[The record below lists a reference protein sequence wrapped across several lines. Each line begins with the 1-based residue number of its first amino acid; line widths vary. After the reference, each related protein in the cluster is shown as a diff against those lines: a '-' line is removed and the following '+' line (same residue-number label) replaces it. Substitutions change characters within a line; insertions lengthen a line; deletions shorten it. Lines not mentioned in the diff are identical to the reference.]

1 MGFSSTIPK
10 ETYRIGSNRRNLM
23 TKPLIT
29 LTTAAVLTVIFSG
42 CAEAEPPEPGASPER
57 PSTSTVFSPRS
68 SDQPL
73 PADDVFFPDAYA
85 EDHTLYF
92 RVQMLPGYYLYKDKI
107 GVRSLSD
114 GIEVDG
120 APLDDKW
127 GVSET
132 VVDEWFGEQAVF
144 FIEASG
150 AARLAQQEADARS
163 VDIELTYQGCK
174 EEGLCYLP
182 VTKVLSVEIPAQ
194 LESAADQT
202 E

>member
-1 MGFSSTIPK
+1 MGP
-10 ETYRIGSNRRNLM
+10 NRRNLM
-23 TKPLIT
+23 TKHLTT
-29 LTTAAVLTVIFSG
+29 LTAAAVLAALFSG
-42 CAEAEPPEPGASPER
+42 CAEAEPPEPAVTLER
-57 PSTSTVFSPRS
+57 PSTSTVFSSQS
-68 SDQPL
+68 SDRPL

-85 EDHTLYF
+85 EDSTLYF
-92 RVQMLPGYYLYKDKI
+92 RVQMLPGYYLYKSKI

-114 GIEVDG
+114 GVEIDG
-120 APLDDKW
+120 EPLDDKW

-132 VVDEWFGEQAVF
+132 VVDEWFGEQDVF
-144 FIEASG
+144 YIEASG
-150 AARLAQQEADARS
+150 AARLAQQEDDTRS